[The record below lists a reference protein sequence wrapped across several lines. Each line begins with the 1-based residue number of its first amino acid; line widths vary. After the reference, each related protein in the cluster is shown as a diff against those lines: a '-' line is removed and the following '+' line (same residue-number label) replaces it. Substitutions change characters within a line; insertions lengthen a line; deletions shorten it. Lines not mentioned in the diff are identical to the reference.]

1 MILEVNPGGNRGR
14 VPKGLPEHRK
24 IVTFRPKP
32 NYSLDTDPLRIAPPK
47 TIRDP
52 QRMALALAPATQ
64 EALIPAA
71 WQQLIP
77 DEGCDAA

>member
-1 MILEVNPGGNRGR
+1 MILEVNPGGHWGR

-24 IVTFRPKP
+24 IVTFRPNP
-32 NYSLDTDPLRIAPPK
+32 NDALDPDSLRIAPPK

-52 QRMALALAPATQ
+52 QRIALALAPATQ

-71 WQQLIP
+71 WQQLVP